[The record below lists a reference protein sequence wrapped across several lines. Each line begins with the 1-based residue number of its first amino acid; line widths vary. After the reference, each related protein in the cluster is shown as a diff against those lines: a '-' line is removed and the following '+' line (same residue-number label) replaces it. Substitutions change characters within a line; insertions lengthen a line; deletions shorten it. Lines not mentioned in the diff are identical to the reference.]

1 MKKDWSSSR
10 KMFENS
16 GIPSAWVNH
25 VKDCESKFWKM
36 FHGVRRRQEES
47 LEEYKQKGYITMI
60 GWGFRRH
67 GYLNRNTIFNS
78 HIQGPAYHCLM
89 DAINHLVPLKR
100 TEAWRTK
107 MPGQIHDAIFFD
119 AHRGEQRRVVE
130 AVTEEMTVNVRRRN
144 KWLVV
149 PLEVEWER
157 GEKNWLEMEKLSLQL
172 F

>member
-1 MKKDWSSSR
+1 
-10 KMFENS
+10 MFN
-16 GIPSAWVNH
+16 
-25 VKDCESKFWKM
+25 
-36 FHGVRRRQEES
+36 GVRQKQEEAVAQ
-47 LEEYKQKGYITMI
+47 YKQQGYIEMI

-100 TEAWRTK
+100 KEGCLTR

-119 AHRGEQRRVVE
+119 AHRGEQARVME
-130 AVTEEMTVNVRRRN
+130 AVTEEMTVGVRRRN
-144 KWLVV
+144 RWVIV

-157 GEKNWLEMEKLSLQL
+157 GEKNWLEMEKVKA
-172 F
+172 